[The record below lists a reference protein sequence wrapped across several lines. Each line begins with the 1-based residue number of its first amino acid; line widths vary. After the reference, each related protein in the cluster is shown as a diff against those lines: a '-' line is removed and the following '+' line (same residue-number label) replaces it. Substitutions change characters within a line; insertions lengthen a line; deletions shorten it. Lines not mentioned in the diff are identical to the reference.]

1 MHIAFLQLKTDDSS
15 IHSQDTA
22 KDDEDVQNIE
32 DHSYSSKVIND
43 SVQESPDD
51 KSKIFHGKLKTASG
65 HSIKVHAS
73 DGEVES
79 GDDSLSADDNEET
92 PSTPRTAQ
100 RLNSRGRIIS
110 KPHRYMD

>member
-1 MHIAFLQLKTDDSS
+1 MTITFFQLKTDDSS

-22 KDDEDVQNIE
+22 KDDEDDQNID

-43 SVQESPDD
+43 SVQGSTGD
-51 KSKIFHGKLKTASG
+51 KSKIFQEKLKNTSSN
-65 HSIKVHAS
+65 SIKVHPS

-79 GDDSLSADDNEET
+79 ADDSLSANENEET
-92 PSTPRTAQ
+92 STPRTAQ